1 MVSVEVESKSL
12 DTNDKKRD
20 KHLKSKDF
28 FATKKNKT
36 IKFETK
42 KCKKLEDGTF
52 ELMGELTL
60 LGETLPVTVAM
71 ELVGITKG
79 QGGGLTFGG
88 EATFTI
94 KRSDW
99 GMDSMLKGIADEV
112 TVSVSIYAIQRINPA
127 G

>member
-1 MVSVEVESKSL
+1 MLYSSPSGTADMWTMCRLQRRKALGLKVEE
-12 DTNDKKRD
+12 
-20 KHLKSKDF
+20 
-28 FATKKNKT
+28 
-36 IKFETK
+36 
-42 KCKKLEDGTF
+42 
-52 ELMGELTL
+52 
-60 LGETLPVTVAM
+60 
-71 ELVGITKG
+71 GITKG